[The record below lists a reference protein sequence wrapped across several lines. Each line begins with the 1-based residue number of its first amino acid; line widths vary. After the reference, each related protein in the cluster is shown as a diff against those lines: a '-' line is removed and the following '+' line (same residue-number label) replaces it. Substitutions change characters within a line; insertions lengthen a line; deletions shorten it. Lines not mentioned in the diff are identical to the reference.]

1 MMSETDQVLAIPLW
15 INGRAYLT
23 IAPAFFDVRDAAS
36 GEIKRRTPL
45 CGASEALA
53 AATSAQA
60 ALPDWAARTVAERA
74 ALLLALADAL
84 AEYGEHFAALI
95 SEESGKDAA
104 LAAAEVGDALSLLRG
119 ASPGAASDTGN
130 SGSAAK
136 CRRGHR
142 QRRQRATPRPVAAR
156 RPGTAGGRD
165 GHRQAE
171 PESAISRFRTGRTER
186 SQRFPWRCFQR
197 SARRPGGYRRSLCA
211 QRGQPAVLCR
221 RSGAGRQSCR
231 TRLPLRQA
239 LRGLS

>member
-130 SGSAAK
+130 SGSAV
-136 CRRGHR
+136 
-142 QRRQRATPRPVAAR
+142 RAVVAIVSDDSAPLLGPLR
-156 RPGTAGGRD
+156 HAVPALLAGATVIVKPSPKAPSAAFAL
-165 GHRQAE
+165 AE
-171 PESAISRFRTGRTER
+171 LSA
-186 SQRFPWRCFQR
+186 R
-197 SARRPGGYRRSLCA
+197 SAFPGGVLNILHGDLAAIEGLCVLSEVSRLYFA
-211 QRGQPAVLCR
+211 GDPALGAKVAELACR
-221 RSGAGRQSCR
+221 YDKPCVD
-231 TRLPLRQA
+231 
-239 LRGLS
+239 